1 MENVLKKKE
10 KKLTS
15 MVMMRGN
22 GWRVLIPPSIATPK
36 IFLDLRMTTSKN
48 GSSSET
54 ANRHPVYMQIRKWNR
69 KTKNMRNV

>member
-1 MENVLKKKE
+1 
-10 KKLTS
+10 

-54 ANRHPVYMQIRKWNR
+54 GNRHPVYMQKLRNETN
-69 KTKNMRNV
+69 TKKEKRMKHFAFFFR